1 MREQLRRESDVRD
14 AGLTT
19 ADLANLDEP
28 RTISRSDDVVRD
40 KGLDKGTAELESRQI
55 DFRDVRDVDARDV
68 NDQTEFDEARMDRV
82 RFDEPV
88 VDQNRIDQTQINQNV
103 AERSA
108 RTSGP
113 VPTVPPVAV
122 QSDENSSAPLFSS
135 QEATDFR
142 ERWNALQVGFVDEP
156 RQAVQDADGLVAGA
170 MKRLA
175 EIFAEERARLDQQW
189 DRGGD
194 VSTEDLRVALRRY
207 RSFFGRLLS
216 V

>member
-1 MREQLRRESDVRD
+1 MREELRRESDMRS

-19 ADLANLDEP
+19 ADLAGVDE
-28 RTISRSDDVVRD
+28 RETVSKKDLVRDNRD

-55 DFRDVRDVDARDV
+55 EFQTD
-68 NDQTEFDEARMDRV
+68 NDESEL
-82 RFDEPV
+82 DEPRV
-88 VDQNRIDQTQINQNV
+88 
-103 AERSA
+103 ERSA
-108 RTSGP
+108 IASGP
-113 VPTVPPVAV
+113 VPAVAPVAV
-122 QSDENSSAPLFSS
+122 EAADESRTAPLFSPA
-135 QEATDFR
+135 EADEFH
-142 ERWNALQVGFVDEP
+142 ERWNAVQVGFVDEP

-194 VSTEDLRVALRRY
+194 VSTEDLRIALRRY